1 VPVAA
6 YEETTRGYV
15 RPVTPRDAAGWE
27 GDPLAM
33 PATTA
38 DRSTPFEAPFGR
50 SPGRRCRTG
59 STNLRPMSTRGQF
72 RLARFA
78 ASAILLA
85 VTSASAGLADEGMW
99 TFDHFPS
106 KTVAQRYGF
115 APSQAWLDHVRASSL
130 RIAGGCS
137 ASFVSSQGLVM
148 TNHHCVVE
156 CVGQLSTPKQDYVQ
170 SGFMAKALADEKPC
184 PAFEL
189 DQLTHI
195 SDVTS
200 VVKAATAGKSGDA
213 ANTALHAAE
222 AKLQQSCG
230 SNSSV
235 RCDVVSLY
243 HGGIYD
249 LYRYKRYDDVRLVF
263 APEYAVAQ
271 FGGDP
276 DNFNF
281 PRYDYDIGLLR
292 AYENGKPAASPDH
305 LRWSKN
311 GSKAGDL
318 VFVSGNPG
326 GTRRELTV
334 AQLAYIRDHQ
344 FPQEMPVLGEFR
356 GLLGEFAKRGPE
368 QARESHEDLFFIE
381 NDFKAEQG
389 RQRALLD
396 PRFYATKVA
405 EERRLRTAVA
415 SRAEIATIQQLR
427 AKLAPRFGVAD
438 GFFFQFGL
446 LGDAFTLVR
455 AAAERAKPNAQRLPE
470 FTDQALVEV
479 QQELF
484 APVTVYKDLQELN
497 LGFGFS
503 LARRELGADDPLVRK
518 ILGTESPEQLAQR
531 LIAGTHLDDP
541 AVRKQLYEGGQAA
554 IAASTDPMIQFAAA
568 LDPDFRA
575 IRKDYEARVDAPTR
589 AAAERIAK
597 ARFAVLGTSVDPD
610 ATFTARLSYG
620 TVKGFEDAQ
629 GRFVQPYTTIGGLFD
644 RATSAPPYAL
654 PQSWLDAKPSLNLVT
669 PMNLVSTNDIIGGN
683 SGSPLIDRNGEV
695 VGLIFDGNIF
705 SLGGDFGYDGT
716 TNRAVSVDSRALLE
730 GLRKVYHLDRIVS
743 EIQPAL

>member
-1 VPVAA
+1 MSICDRSRFARLCACFVLLMLAS
-6 YEETTRGYV
+6 T
-15 RPVTPRDAAGWE
+15 AAG
-27 GDPLAM
+27 
-33 PATTA
+33 
-38 DRSTPFEAPFGR
+38 R
-50 SPGRRCRTG
+50 
-59 STNLRPMSTRGQF
+59 
-72 RLARFA
+72 
-78 ASAILLA
+78 
-85 VTSASAGLADEGMW
+85 ADEGMW

-106 KTVAQRYGF
+106 KSVAQKYGF
-115 APSQAWLDHVRASSL
+115 SPSQAWLDHVRAASL

-170 SGFMAKALADEKPC
+170 SGFIAKGLADEKPC

-189 DQLTHI
+189 DQLTQI
-195 SDVTS
+195 RDVTS
-200 VVKAATAGKSGDA
+200 AVKGATAGKAGDA
-213 ANTALHAAE
+213 ANAALHAVE

-230 SNSSV
+230 TNPNV

-243 HGGIYD
+243 HGGVYD
-249 LYRYKRYDDVRLVF
+249 LYQYKRYDDVRLVF

-292 AYENGKPAASPDH
+292 AYENGKPAASPEY
-305 LRWSKN
+305 LRWSKS

-326 GTRRELTV
+326 GTHRELTV
-334 AQLAYIRDHQ
+334 AQLAYIRDYQ
-344 FPQEMPVLGEFR
+344 LPEEMPVLGELR
-356 GLLGEFAKRGPE
+356 GILEQFQKRGPE
-368 QARESHEDLFFIE
+368 QTRESHEDLFFIE

-396 PRFYATKVA
+396 PQFFATKVA
-405 EERRLRTAVA
+405 EERRLRAAVA
-415 SRAEIATIQQLR
+415 SRPALARQTGSAWEDIATIQRLR

-438 GFFFQFGL
+438 GFFFQAGM

-455 AAAERAKPNAQRLPE
+455 AATERAKPNEQRLPE

-484 APVTVYKDLQELN
+484 APVPVFKDLQQLN
-497 LGFGFS
+497 LEYAFA

-518 ILGTESPEQLAQR
+518 VLGAESPEQLAQR
-531 LIAGTHLDDP
+531 LVSGTHLDDP

-554 IAASTDPMIQFAAA
+554 IAASTDPMIRFAAS
-568 LDPDFRA
+568 LDSDFRA

-629 GRFVQPYTTIGGLFD
+629 GRFVQPYTTMAGLFE
-644 RATSAPPYAL
+644 RAMGAPPYAL
-654 PQSWLDAKPSLNLVT
+654 PQSWLDAKPALDLST
-669 PMNLVSTNDIIGGN
+669 PMNLSTTNDIIGGN
-683 SGSPLIDRNGEV
+683 SGSPLIDRNGDV

-705 SLGGDFGYDGT
+705 SLGGDFGYDPT
-716 TNRAVSVDSRALLE
+716 SNRAVSVDSRALLE
-730 GLRKVYHLDRIVS
+730 GLRKVYHLDRVVS
-743 EIQPAL
+743 EIQPAK